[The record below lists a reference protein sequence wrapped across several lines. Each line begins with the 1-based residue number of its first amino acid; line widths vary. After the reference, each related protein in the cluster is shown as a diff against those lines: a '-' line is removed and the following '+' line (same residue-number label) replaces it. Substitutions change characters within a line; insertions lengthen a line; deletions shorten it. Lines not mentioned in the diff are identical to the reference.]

1 MTDGEI
7 KIAVFDIMVKIEDLQ
22 VQANK
27 LVEQKMELL
36 KQLALERVEYILHKG
51 W

>member
-36 KQLALERVEYILHKG
+36 KQLALETRTS
-51 W
+51 